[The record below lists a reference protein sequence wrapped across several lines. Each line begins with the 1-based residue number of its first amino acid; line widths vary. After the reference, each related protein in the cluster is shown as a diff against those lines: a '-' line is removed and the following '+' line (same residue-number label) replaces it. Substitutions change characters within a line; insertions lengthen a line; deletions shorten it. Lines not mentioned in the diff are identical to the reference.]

1 MSDLIKRD
9 DALRSL
15 EEWYAQTCKPETLQG
30 LADILAGYSA
40 YKDIAKIPAVDAV
53 AVVRCWDCKYWGTPT
68 ENQEAICR
76 HWSSYYGSIR
86 TMDYQ
91 YCSFGERR
99 EDNE

>member
-9 DALRSL
+9 DALRIL

-53 AVVRCWDCKYWGTPT
+53 AVVRCGDCKWFNHPGCAIFIVDDSDRPT
-68 ENQEAICR
+68 EN
-76 HWSSYYGSIR
+76 
-86 TMDYQ
+86 DF
-91 YCSFGERR
+91 CSFGERR
-99 EDNE
+99 EDNDQI